1 MTNSDDKQEEDKQ
14 EQEREGARQKQE
26 RVEFGRAL
34 KSFRG
39 VSLRKL
45 EKSRHNQGGDRISRS
60 TLSRYERG
68 ITLPGLDQAKHLD
81 TLYNADGKVELLLA
95 KLRHQTW
102 NPYYDDPSKPK
113 RKYFYR
119 WPPEYSGLVWMHLK
133 PAADLIDS
141 RHKIRLQWGPWKMA
155 TETVIPADGVYLV
168 TGKAADDSNQS
179 VTLEL
184 NCDLHVFAL
193 FGAGKIKNKT
203 APKLDIRQKW
213 TWR

>member
-14 EQEREGARQKQE
+14 EQEREGARQEQE

-34 KSFRG
+34 RSFRG
-39 VSLRKL
+39 ISLRKL
-45 EKSRHNQGGDRISRS
+45 EKSRHNQGRDRISRS

-95 KLRHQTW
+95 KLRHHTW
-102 NPYYDDPSKPK
+102 NPDYDDPSKPK

-119 WPPEYSGLVWMHLK
+119 WPPEYSGLVWVHLK
-133 PAADLIDS
+133 PAADLVNS
-141 RHKIRLQWGPWKMA
+141 RHKIRLQWGPWKMG
-155 TETVIPADGVYLV
+155 TEIEIPADGVYLV
-168 TGKAADDSNQS
+168 TSKAADDSNQS
-179 VTLEL
+179 ITLEL

-193 FGAGKIKNKT
+193 FGAGRINSES